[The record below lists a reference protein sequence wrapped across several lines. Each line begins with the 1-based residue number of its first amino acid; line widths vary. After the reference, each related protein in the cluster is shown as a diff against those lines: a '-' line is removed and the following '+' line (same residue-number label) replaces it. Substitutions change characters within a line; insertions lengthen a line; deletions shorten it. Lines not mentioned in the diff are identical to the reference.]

1 MEGIVHRLK
10 SIKKNKTLS
19 FIYVA
24 NLLLSFHYF
33 LVIYI
38 NSSFLGGFFTEET
51 VSLLFIAGAFGSL
64 TLFFLAPRM
73 IRDMGMYRYLAVMT
87 IIECISVFG
96 LAGASSGIAILLLF
110 VIHNSVVPTI
120 IYALDIFLETS
131 TEKESHTGQL
141 RGAFLTISNATLVLS
156 PLITGIILKSFS
168 FQYTYF
174 ISALFCIPLLIVA
187 YSYFQDVTPSAPPHV
202 NIRHSFKYI
211 WEKKDVRFTIISQF
225 ILQFFYVWMVVYL
238 PIYLINVIGF
248 SWTELGTLFT
258 IMLLP
263 FILFEIPIGMLADR
277 KLGEKEL
284 MIFGFLLTAC
294 IAASFS
300 LPTKPDFTLWAILLF
315 MSRVGASIV
324 EVTIESFFFK
334 HVKGSDTDIISIFR
348 MATQVAYIIAPTLAI
363 FTFSLF
369 TFGQNFWILGCV
381 TFLGSISALQIKDTL

>member
-10 SIKKNKTLS
+10 SLKKNKTLS

-38 NSSFLGGFFTEET
+38 NSSFLGSFFSEQV
-51 VSLLFIAGAFGSL
+51 VSFLFIAGAIGSL
-64 TLFFLAPRM
+64 VLFFLAPRM
-73 IRDMGMYRYLAVMT
+73 IRDMGMYRYMAVMT
-87 IIECISVFG
+87 IIECVSVFG
-96 LAGASSGIAILLLF
+96 LAQATSPTTVLILF
-110 VIHNSVVPTI
+110 IIHNSIVPTI

-168 FQYTYF
+168 FRYTYF
-174 ISALFCIPLLIVA
+174 VSALFCIPLLIVA
-187 YSYFQDVTPSAPPHV
+187 YSYFQDVKPSAPPHV
-202 NIRHSFKYI
+202 NIKSMFSYTWRH
-211 WEKKDVRFTIISQF
+211 KDIRYAVISQF

-238 PIYLINVIGF
+238 PIYLTQVIGF

-263 FILFEIPIGMLADR
+263 FILFEIPVGILAD
-277 KLGEKEL
+277 KKWGEKEL

-300 LPTKPDFTLWAILLF
+300 LPTKPDFVLWAILLF

-324 EVTIESFFFK
+324 EVTIESYFFK
-334 HVKGSDTDIISIFR
+334 QVKGSDTDLISVFR
-348 MATQVAYIIAPTLAI
+348 MASQVAYVIAPTVAI
-363 FTFSLF
+363 ATFSLF
-369 TFGQNFWILGCV
+369 TFGQNFWILGCI